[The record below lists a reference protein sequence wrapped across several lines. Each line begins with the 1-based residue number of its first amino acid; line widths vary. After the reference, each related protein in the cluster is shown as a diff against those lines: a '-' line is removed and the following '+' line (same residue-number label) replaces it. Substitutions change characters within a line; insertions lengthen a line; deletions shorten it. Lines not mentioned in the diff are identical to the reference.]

1 MIILYFSAEPL
12 KKKKRID
19 PTILKERAEKRI
31 RRMQRDIRRL
41 EKVAKKYKPISELEV
56 PRKIYRDRYSALCF
70 LYIYNISFFVLNDLF
85 NIFNDFSVTSLC
97 LLF

>member
-56 PRKIYRDRYSALCF
+56 PRKIYRDRYNAFFFTLYLQYKFFCF
-70 LYIYNISFFVLNDLF
+70 K
-85 NIFNDFSVTSLC
+85 
-97 LLF
+97 